1 MKPFISKP
9 LTAIETYMY
18 GLKSRAHLNHCLGNG
33 LLPIDVTELSA
44 VRKQYCRQVRAVT
57 FAPFFIKAVALTIR
71 ANPCANRIL
80 FQRFPLRR
88 RIVRFDVVDVNV
100 PVTRLINGEQ
110 WTFIGTIRG
119 ADKLTIAEI
128 QEQLIR
134 LQCDTSEQ
142 SPILQKM
149 NKLRN
154 APPIIASLYHWL
166 IARSPHFYLKNA
178 GTCGVVLMDAMPGGN
193 FFPIGPTTAMFG
205 IGGIGDQVVAR
216 NGVPVVRQ
224 IAQVSLSLD
233 NYVVTGP
240 EGLALA
246 TSFQKLLESSSFAKS
261 ELEETAVDPVPE
273 GTNCVST
280 ARPPEQRSR
289 AIS

>member
-33 LLPIDVTELSA
+33 LFPVDVSELTA
-44 VRKQYCRQVRAVT
+44 VRKQYCRQVRPVT

-80 FQRFPLRR
+80 FKRFPFGR

-128 QEQLIR
+128 QDQLIH
-134 LQCDTSEQ
+134 LQCETPEQ
-142 SPILQKM
+142 SPILKKM
-149 NKLRN
+149 DKLRN
-154 APPIIASLYHWL
+154 ARPIIASLYHWL
-166 IARSPHFYLKNA
+166 IARSPSFYLKNA
-178 GTCGVVLMDAMPGGN
+178 GTCGVVLMDAMAGGN

-205 IGGIGDQVVAR
+205 IGGIGDQVVAKK
-216 NGVPVVRQ
+216 GVPVVRPT
-224 IAQVSLSLD
+224 AQVSLSLD

-240 EGLALA
+240 EGLAL
-246 TSFQKLLESSSFAKS
+246 SMFFQKLLESCSFAKS
-261 ELEETAVDPVPE
+261 ELEKTTADQAPDAAPAHSPE
-273 GTNCVST
+273 
-280 ARPPEQRSR
+280 RRSG
-289 AIS
+289 AMS